1 MGTATRSP
9 LSVIGVV
16 SPLEDALDLVIR
28 LRGSD
33 KPPSDADLVKLRK
46 NIEEALSAFEDLWES
61 RGFSTIYAKA
71 RFPHHGC
78 HRTLRLSTV
87 THCNR
92 RSATASLCYLFNFRP
107 DQRDA
112 QVYEKAADCTAAD

>member
-1 MGTATRSP
+1 MGTATRFS

-16 SPLEDALDLVIR
+16 GPLEDALDLVIR

-61 RGFSTIYAKA
+61 SGLLDS
-71 RFPHHGC
+71 
-78 HRTLRLSTV
+78 LRL
-87 THCNR
+87 R
-92 RSATASLCYLFNFRP
+92 RGLPPA
-107 DQRDA
+107 
-112 QVYEKAADCTAAD
+112 

>member
-1 MGTATRSP
+1 MGTATRLS

-16 SPLEDALDLVIR
+16 GPLEDALDLVIR

-61 RGFSTIYAKA
+61 SGLLDS
-71 RFPHHGC
+71 
-78 HRTLRLSTV
+78 LRL
-87 THCNR
+87 R
-92 RSATASLCYLFNFRP
+92 RGLPPA
-107 DQRDA
+107 
-112 QVYEKAADCTAAD
+112 